1 MKPIVSPSI
10 PSLLALHH
18 NFQRAIAAQE
28 VAEAAWPAVRA
39 ALEDEG
45 ENPYSSE
52 AWNAVRG
59 AERARWDATFALRAA
74 LMEAP
79 HGRQAD
85 GSFVTD
91 RAAHIASDTRTRCLW
106 APANQGPL
114 AEVDYD
120 MMEPE
125 NPGGIRIRSREE
137 AAQIGAEHRRNRQE
151 AERAFQA
158 ARQEVIEHLLG
169 GGEVVYSPGEK
180 GGRVWLR
187 KPGAI
192 PVPALGVFEAV
203 GMTAEQI
210 RQVTTCSAA
219 SWTLKTVR
227 APRSFGPMMDPRRG
241 LRGRRRSAGGERRG
255 GEVLRHLLA
264 EAV

>member
-1 MKPIVSPSI
+1 MEPKPV
-10 PSLLALHH
+10 SLLALH
-18 NFQRAIAAQE
+18 RAYFEAGAATRLLNDGL
-28 VAEAAWPAVRA
+28 VAAGKTSLFSWSKE
-39 ALEDEG
+39 
-45 ENPYSSE
+45 
-52 AWNAVRG
+52 
-59 AERARWDATFALRAA
+59 ERRVVLDANARWTETATALRAA
-74 LMEAP
+74 LMDAP

-91 RAAHIASDTRTRCLW
+91 RAYYIDGDMRRRTLW

-114 AEVDYD
+114 MWVEYD
-120 MMEPE
+120 HSGPTP
-125 NPGGIRIRSREE
+125 NWKIYTREE
-137 AAQIGAEHRRNRQE
+137 GAKIGAEHRRNRQE

-158 ARQEVIEHLLG
+158 ARQEIIDHMLG

-180 GGRVWLR
+180 GGRVWMR
-187 KPGAI
+187 KPGAT
-192 PVPALGVFEAV
+192 PVPALGVFAAV
-203 GMTAEQI
+203 GMSEAQI
-210 RQVTTCSAA
+210 RQVTDCPAA